1 MRPVMILLRL
11 GVFATEGLAAS
22 IAAVGRDLIL
32 GVAFACLSAT
42 VTLAQFELS
51 ADDGVHRTIAIVPFV
66 NISGAAQDEWMGIGI
81 AESVAGDLSRS
92 ENLRVLDLGR
102 VRVALLSWPRSI
114 DGGD

>member
-1 MRPVMILLRL
+1 MGWVPSSVLYRVLRHFPDGTDSPLIVERNLCEIRSASKRVIVHPMRPVMILLRL

-22 IAAVGRDLIL
+22 IAAVGQALSL

-66 NISGAAQDEWMGIGI
+66 NIVQAF
-81 AESVAGDLSRS
+81 
-92 ENLRVLDLGR
+92 
-102 VRVALLSWPRSI
+102 
-114 DGGD
+114 